1 MSKIN
6 SRSKGKRG
14 EYQVRDMFIAHGFAA
29 RRGQQFQGGPD
40 SPDVVIPDL
49 DAFLHVESKLV
60 ENLDLNKAVE
70 QAQRDGV
77 EKLPV
82 VFHKKSHKA
91 WLVTMDVESFFELI
105 IKLHDNEQRENF
117 NSNHSDVAESSPD
130 VSQSKNPSG

>member
-14 EYQVRDMFIAHGFAA
+14 EYQVRDMFIAHGFPA

-77 EKLPV
+77 DKLPV
-82 VFHKKSHKA
+82 VFHKKSHKE

-105 IKLHDNEQRENF
+105 TELHDQKQKENHHK
-117 NSNHSDVAESSPD
+117 NHTDAQPEEPIGQCACRS
-130 VSQSKNPSG
+130 